1 MIFPMAWWNRTG
13 AGDVLLAVSAQMR
26 PDAPIG
32 KDKTMDQKTPKPD
45 LLSRRRVLGRLGLAA
60 GAAYLAPAMAGL
72 NAARASG
79 GGSAPSGGG
88 SAPSRG
94 RTRSRSRSRGSDASA
109 PSRASGASGASRPRL
124 RTGNAAQMPDWAR
137 RLMFGG

>member
-1 MIFPMAWWNRTG
+1 
-13 AGDVLLAVSAQMR
+13 
-26 PDAPIG
+26 
-32 KDKTMDQKTPKPD
+32 MDQKTPKPD

-72 NAARASG
+72 NAARA
-79 GGSAPSGGG
+79 SGGG